1 MIKLKLSDENQNFEK
16 LVSVTVCL
24 TTSQYS
30 KIFLVRLVMI
40 VTKVIL
46 KYYKMSVSIF
56 NIVS

>member
-1 MIKLKLSDENQNFEK
+1 MIKLKLSDENKNFEK

-24 TTSQYS
+24 TSSQYS
-30 KIFLVRLVMI
+30 KIFLVRLVVI
-40 VTKVIL
+40 VTKVTL